1 MSNNKGIR
9 ISPKYGV
16 NPTIPICFFCG
27 EEKHEI
33 ALLGKIGGRNK
44 DLEAPRH
51 MILNYEPCEE
61 CKKKMDT
68 GITLIEITDIP
79 NSENQPPIA
88 ENAYPTGNWWVVTED
103 FIRNNIQPPELAEQ
117 IIQHRK
123 TLVVAGAITFR
134 PKDTDAKSTIPGAD
148 AGAKA

>member
-16 NPTIPICFFCG
+16 NPTIPICFSCG
-27 EEKHEI
+27 EEKNEV
-33 ALLGKIGGRNK
+33 ALLGRIGKGNE
-44 DLEAPRH
+44 DIEAPHH
-51 MILNYEPCEE
+51 MILDYEPCEQ

-68 GITLIEITDIP
+68 GITLIEITDVP

-103 FIRNNIQPPELAEQ
+103 FIRNNIQPVELAEQ
-117 IIQHRK
+117 VILHRK
-123 TLVVAGAITFR
+123 CLVAAGAITFR
-134 PKDTDAKSTIPGAD
+134 PKDTNAKSAIPGAD

>member
-1 MSNNKGIR
+1 MSNGKSIR

-27 EEKHEI
+27 EEKSEI
-33 ALLGKIGGRNK
+33 ALLGKIGGKGK

-51 MILNYEPCEE
+51 ALLDYEPCEE
-61 CKKKMDT
+61 CLKKMAT
-68 GITLIEITDIP
+68 GITLVEVSNTP
-79 NSENQPPIA
+79 VSANQPPIA

-103 FIRNNIQPPELAEQ
+103 FIRNNIQPVELAEQ
-117 IIQHRK
+117 VILHRK
-123 TLVVAGAITFR
+123 CLVAAGAITFR
-134 PKDTDAKSTIPGAD
+134 PKDTNAKSAIPGAD